1 MLYIPEAFKEEDLG
15 ALHALMEAH
24 GFATLISPDA
34 QDPMIT
40 HLPLLL
46 DRGRGELG
54 TLIGHVARGN
64 PHWRRLQERPAA
76 LAIFHGPHTYVS
88 PALYAHH
95 PSVPTWNYAVVHA
108 HGSASLIED
117 PAVVESSM
125 RRMVEQY
132 ESGRANRWH
141 MQLPRDYA
149 DKMLGGVTGFELRIT
164 RLAGKFK
171 LSQNR
176 PPGDMQRVTEALEQ
190 GSPADHEVAR
200 LMRARRL

>member
-1 MLYIPEAFKEEDLG
+1 MLYIPNAFREDDVG

-34 QDPMIT
+34 QDPTIT

-54 TLIGHVARGN
+54 TLIGHMARGN
-64 PHWRRLQERPAA
+64 PHWQRLCEQPGV

-88 PALYAHH
+88 PSVYAHH

-108 HGSASLIED
+108 HATATLVED
-117 PAVVESSM
+117 PAAVESSM
-125 RRMVEQY
+125 RAMVEQY
-132 ESGRANRWH
+132 ESGRAARWH
-141 MQLPRDYA
+141 MQLPRDYT
-149 DKMLGGVTGFELRIT
+149 DKMLGGVAGFELRIT
-164 RLAGKFK
+164 GLAGKFK

-176 PPGDMQRVTEALEQ
+176 PPGDMQRVAEALER
-190 GSPADHEVAR
+190 GGPADREVAR